1 MSSEPQAAGP
11 LSGLLVIDLTRV
23 LAGPYATMVLADL
36 GARVIKVE
44 APGVGDDARQFPPFL
59 AAGDSG
65 YFASI
70 NCGKES
76 IALNLKASADLA
88 ILEALL
94 ARADVLVENFRP
106 GTMEK
111 LGLSYEVLKE
121 RFPRLIYAA
130 ASGFGHTG
138 PESSRPAYDLVVQA
152 MGGLMSMTGQPDNP
166 PTRVGTSI
174 GDIAAGMFT
183 VIGIQAALIDR
194 QRTGLGQ
201 KVDVAMLDCQLAILE
216 SAIARYQVTGQN
228 PTPLGSRHP
237 AITPFQAFRC
247 ADRAIV
253 IAAGNDNL
261 WAACRDALGLQSL
274 SADPRYAS
282 VDSRNSNQPALAEAI
297 ETRLLT
303 APADHWLALLAAAG
317 VPSGPINGVAE
328 AIAQPQVQARNMLVE
343 TETPGGAPLKI
354 AGNPV
359 KLSGHADPASRRP
372 APRLDADRAKI
383 LAELGSAD
391 KMKSLAELD
400 TLAD

>member
-1 MSSEPQAAGP
+1 MSAVPASAGP
-11 LSGLLVIDLTRV
+11 LAGLLVIDLTRV

-44 APGVGDDARQFPPFL
+44 APGAGDDARQFPPF
-59 AAGDSG
+59 AAPGDSA
-65 YFASI
+65 YFAAI

-76 IALNLKASADLA
+76 IALDLKKPADIA

-94 ARADVLVENFRP
+94 ARADVLVENYRP

-111 LGLSYEVLKE
+111 LGLGYDVLAE
-121 RFPRLIYAA
+121 RYPKLIYAA
-130 ASGFGHTG
+130 ASGFGHSG
-138 PESSRPAYDLVVQA
+138 PESRRPAYDLIVQA
-152 MGGLMSMTGQPDNP
+152 MGGLMSMTGYPDSP

-174 GDIAAGMFT
+174 GDIGAGMFT

-194 QRTGLGQ
+194 ARTGRGQ
-201 KVDVAMLDCQLAILE
+201 KVDVAMLDSQLAILE

-247 ADRAIV
+247 ADRPIV

-261 WAACRDALGLQSL
+261 WAACRDSLGLQALAS
-274 SADPRYAS
+274 DPRFDT
-282 VDSRNSNQPALAEAI
+282 VDSRNSNQPALAEAL

-303 APADHWLALLAAAG
+303 DSADHWLAVLEAAG
-317 VPSGPINGVAE
+317 VPAGPINKVGE
-328 AIAQPQVQARNMLVE
+328 AIAQPQVAARNMLVS
-343 TETPGGAPLKI
+343 TRTPEGHALKI

-359 KLSGHADPASRRP
+359 KLSGHADPATRRP
-372 APRLDADRAKI
+372 APRLDADRAAI
-383 LAELGSAD
+383 LAELESGAGRD
-391 KMKSLAELD
+391 
-400 TLAD
+400 